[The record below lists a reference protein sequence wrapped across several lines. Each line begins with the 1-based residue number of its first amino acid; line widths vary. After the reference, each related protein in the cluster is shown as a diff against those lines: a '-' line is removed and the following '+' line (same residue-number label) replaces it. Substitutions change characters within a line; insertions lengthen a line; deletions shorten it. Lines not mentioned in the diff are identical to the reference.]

1 MCIYIY
7 IYIYISLSLLLL
19 TTLFSKIY
27 VEEESI
33 LVERVFDKE
42 RYWD

>member
-1 MCIYIY
+1 MYIY
-7 IYIYISLSLLLL
+7 VYIYISLCVLML

-33 LVERVFDKE
+33 LVERVVDNE
-42 RYWD
+42 GYWD